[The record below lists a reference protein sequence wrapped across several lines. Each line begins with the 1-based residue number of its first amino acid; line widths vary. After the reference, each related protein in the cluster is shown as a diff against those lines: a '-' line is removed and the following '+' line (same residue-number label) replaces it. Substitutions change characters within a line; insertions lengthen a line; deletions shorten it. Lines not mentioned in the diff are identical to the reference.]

1 MDKYYKRYSEVYA
14 DIGLEQGTE
23 MNSNEYNPAE
33 WAVYE
38 SYLCDGFGNAAGK
51 RHYIVQQWYLSTARS
66 LVPYI

>member
-33 WAVYE
+33 
-38 SYLCDGFGNAAGK
+38 
-51 RHYIVQQWYLSTARS
+51 
-66 LVPYI
+66 